1 MVYLRAEGKHEP
13 ACGGRC
19 LVPDV
24 DGDNFSHVSAV
35 LIFAPTLLCSGCTK
49 LAEAIGEEDSLVG
62 ECRSCCTEE
71 SITAVGSYPRAT
83 LDICR

>member
-1 MVYLRAEGKHEP
+1 MVYLRAEGKHES

-35 LIFAPTLLCSGCTK
+35 LIFAPTLLWFIFVAPH
-49 LAEAIGEEDSLVG
+49 LW
-62 ECRSCCTEE
+62 
-71 SITAVGSYPRAT
+71 
-83 LDICR
+83 